1 MRSPN
6 VETRPKA
13 SKNSEER
20 RFSPRRQTQFD
31 LHKKTFAAVQ
41 VVIDELLDDS
51 GARGVFVV
59 DRVGQLI
66 SQAGRMGEL
75 DTTGLATLAASAIA
89 ATGGLAQIL
98 GEEEFPTHFHQG
110 ERGSLHMTLVD
121 DRGILI
127 VIFDDKSALGL
138 VRLRARRASAELAT
152 VFEHAKKELDV
163 EGPGNRTAFADVSDE
178 EIDNLFSD

>member
-1 MRSPN
+1 MRD
-6 VETRPKA
+6 
-13 SKNSEER
+13 
-20 RFSPRRQTQFD
+20 TQFD
-31 LHKKTFAAVQ
+31 LKKEAAAAIQ
-41 VVIDELLDDS
+41 IVVDGLLDDS

-66 SQAGRMGEL
+66 GQAGRMGEL
-75 DTTGLATLAASAIA
+75 DTTSLAALAAGAVA

-98 GEEEFPTHFHQG
+98 GEEEFPIHFHQG

-127 VIFDDKSALGL
+127 VVFDDKNALGL
-138 VRLRARRASAELAT
+138 VRLRARRASAELAA
-152 VFEHAKKELDV
+152 VFEQTQKEQEAK
-163 EGPGNRTAFADVSDE
+163 GPGNRTAFADVTAD

>member
-1 MRSPN
+1 MR
-6 VETRPKA
+6 
-13 SKNSEER
+13 
-20 RFSPRRQTQFD
+20 QIQFD
-31 LHKKTFAAVQ
+31 LQKETSAAIQ
-41 VVIDELLDDS
+41 IVIDGLLDDS
-51 GARGVFVV
+51 GARGVFIV

-66 SQAGRMGEL
+66 GQAGRMGEL
-75 DTTGLATLAASAIA
+75 DTTSLATLAAGAIA

-127 VIFDDKSALGL
+127 VIFDDKNALGL
-138 VRLRARRASAELAT
+138 VRLRARRAGAELAT
-152 VFEHAKKELDV
+152 VFEHSQKKQEAK
-163 EGPGNRTAFADVSDE
+163 GPDNRTAFADFTDE